1 MRTWNLLCSRF
12 AFDSCRPRS
21 RTGHSSLVSA
31 DLLQVKFFHRA
42 TGSLAGRMSYHIM
55 LTLCSGPPRL
65 FVFLLLPDVSH
76 LYLVVSPPSTLYQP
90 CSGLIIAH
98 VKLPLVF
105 LALFFCHSP
114 RPPFCLAV
122 FVVSP
127 FLTSPG
133 VQNLTV
139 IKSKIFWTLY
149 SSGPWC
155 ELCHTAAQRKP
166 HNHFIK

>member
-1 MRTWNLLCSRF
+1 MWLFSTSMISHYKQRHLPFSFKLVVRTWNLLCSRF
-12 AFDSCRPRS
+12 AFDSCRARS
-21 RTGHSSLVSA
+21 RTGHSSLASA

-105 LALFFCHSP
+105 LAQ
-114 RPPFCLAV
+114 
-122 FVVSP
+122 
-127 FLTSPG
+127 TSLLPCRLCC
-133 VQNLTV
+133 VAF
-139 IKSKIFWTLY
+139 SDF
-149 SSGPWC
+149 PWRTEPDC
-155 ELCHTAAQRKP
+155 Y
-166 HNHFIK
+166 